1 MIDSQCWQ
9 NRVVCLKFIPLRVN
23 MSLASVRILFF
34 SLLGVYALL
43 PVRDTF
49 AQRVPLN
56 MANSSTEIL
65 RLQTDTPR
73 YGSMV
78 RNSNQ
83 KHSSLYAFGTV
94 PTTANA
100 QVLVVA
106 VQFAGQKATTPLSR
120 VAHTYFSSS
129 NSVAA
134 YFRSV
139 SYGQFK
145 MKGNVVGA
153 QGKSSQWMT
162 LPHTEAYYANKD
174 NGSGGPFPTNDD
186 GIVSDVIAQLVK
198 AQFNFSP
205 YVYQG
210 TISYLAIVYSGY
222 GADVDPTDAGLI
234 WPVESTL
241 DTSISVPVY
250 ASSPV
255 SAKVS
260 TYDLAP
266 ELADPGGS
274 PSSIGV
280 YAHEFG
286 HMLGLDDLY
295 DTSGSANA
303 GVGDGPFSLMGTGN
317 WNGNP
322 SGSSPSFL
330 DPYSLL
336 FLGWVQPKILNHS
349 VTGNV
354 LLPIEKSPSI
364 DLIPAPQRQ
373 KEYLLLDNVEPIGY
387 DAALP
392 NQGLLIWH
400 VDASQVNPNS
410 PDWLNNVLNTPSQ
423 NVTKHDDLAIVGA
436 SGKNDLLAPANSGVS
451 YDDAYPSMTGN
462 NKLTASSQ
470 PSNMMYAGSSFGM
483 DVRNIA
489 RHKNGTV
496 TFDTIDWQQ
505 GEGLFIARPATGL
518 TLYSGLPLQLNAFYG
533 SSYKKSR
540 DITVAGDWYASN
552 DGIRVANGMV
562 TTQSNRDQMVTVNVV
577 YKSQLASINLQVAHV
592 VTFHLSS
599 PPSFASHFSRGP
611 SVTVTAI
618 YSNGV
623 HVNVTKDIVW
633 IKEISHARHSSG
645 RSKTFGDGT
654 YVGKFAGQTI
664 SL

>member
-1 MIDSQCWQ
+1 MV
-9 NRVVCLKFIPLRVN
+9 RLTFTPLRVK
-23 MSLASVRILFF
+23 MTHTSVRIFIIAI
-34 SLLGVYALL
+34 LGISALL
-43 PVRDTF
+43 PVSDTF
-49 AQRVPLN
+49 AQRLSTKVARHAVVNTQLHVN
-56 MANSSTEIL
+56 ALFRSAALHRSSK
-65 RLQTDTPR
+65 
-73 YGSMV
+73 
-78 RNSNQ
+78 
-83 KHSSLYAFGTV
+83 KHSSQYAFGTM
-94 PTTANA
+94 PTLANA

-106 VQFAGQKATTPLSR
+106 VQFAGQKATTSL
-120 VAHTYFSSS
+120 VHLANTYFYSP

-153 QGKSSQWMT
+153 QGKSLAWMT

-186 GIVSDVIAQLVK
+186 GIVNDVIAQLVK
-198 AQFNFSP
+198 AHFNFSP
-205 YVYQG
+205 YVYRG
-210 TISYLAIVYSGY
+210 VIPYLAIVYSGY
-222 GADVDPTDAGLI
+222 GADVDPTDTGLI

-241 DTSISVPVY
+241 NTSISVPVY

-295 DTSGSANA
+295 DTSGSASA

-336 FLGWVQPKILNHS
+336 FLGWAQPKILDHS

-354 LLPIEKSPSI
+354 LLPIEKFASI
-364 DLIPAPQRQ
+364 DLIPAPQHQ

-387 DAALP
+387 DTALP

-410 PDWLNNVLNTPSQ
+410 PDWLNNVLNTPAQ
-423 NVTKHDDLAIVGA
+423 NVTKHDDLAIIGA
-436 SGKNDLLAPANSGVS
+436 SGKNDLLAPADSGIS

-462 NKLTASSQ
+462 NKLTASSH
-470 PSNMMYAGSSFGM
+470 PSNKMFAGPSFGM

-505 GEGLFIARPATGL
+505 GKGLFIARPTTGL
-518 TLYSGLPLQLNAFYG
+518 TLFSGLPLSLNAFYG
-533 SSYKKSR
+533 SSYKSSKNVTPS
-540 DITVAGDWYASN
+540 GDWYASN
-552 DGIRVANGMV
+552 DVIRVVNGVV
-562 TTQSNRDQMVTVNVV
+562 TTLSNRDQIVTVNVV
-577 YKSQLASINLQVAHV
+577 YRSQLASINLQIAHV
-592 VTFHLSS
+592 VTLHLSS
-599 PPSFASHFSRGP
+599 QRSPVSLIHTRPA
-611 SVTVTAI
+611 VTAI
-618 YSNGV
+618 YSNGA

-633 IKEISHARHSSG
+633 TKETSRGRHSSG
-645 RSKTFGDGT
+645 LVNNNSGNES
-654 YVGKFAGQTI
+654 YVGEFAGQTI
-664 SL
+664 TY